1 MAKMPKISLPK
12 LKLPRFGKGKGAAGG
27 DDPGAADAI
36 AGHGQAGGRPRRKLA
51 GKHIVGIGAIALVVV
66 GGAGF
71 GLSQFFGSDDEPAE
85 AMPETAVAGAGESGG
100 VDVPTIAT
108 EMPDGTIHFG
118 PRAELRLPP
127 KPKPGERSGAD
138 PEPAAA
144 KPEAAPET
152 VQPAEQAADKMAEK
166 PQLLAPPQQQT
177 TAEAGDAEVSRTG
190 QDGTPEQV
198 AEAQANTP
206 GSPAPAQETF
216 VAPQAKAGGVE
227 PPQPKAAPSTAVT
240 VATILPPEPEY
251 PETPPRYSDLVTFTS
266 NPDPLAPLDPALTEK
281 APHGDLPRIG
291 SDGRESWR
299 HYARPVPESADAG
312 KPRIAIIIARLGP
325 DKAATETAIRN
336 LPPEVTLA
344 FASTER
350 SLSRWVTLAREIGH
364 EVVIDLPMEPNNF
377 PLNDPGP
384 NTLLTTVTDKENI
397 ERMEATLSTASGY
410 VGVVAIHNGKFVANR
425 EKLLPVVA
433 AVKERGLM
441 ILDATREGSRQVAA
455 MATQAG
461 VPTARADVI
470 LDRVPTR
477 KAIDAKLREL
487 EKVARAT
494 GLAVA
499 VGHPYPSTFERL
511 LNWIDLAR
519 KAGFEIVP
527 LSALANKQKII

>member
-12 LKLPRFGKGKGAAGG
+12 LKLPRFGKGKASAGG

-36 AGHGQAGGRPRRKLA
+36 AGRGPAGGGPRRKLA
-51 GKHIVGIGAIALVVV
+51 GKHIVGIGAIALVLL
-66 GGAGF
+66 GGVGF
-71 GLSQFFGSDDEPAE
+71 GLSQFFGSDHEPAE
-85 AMPETAVAGAGESGG
+85 AMPEMAAAGNGEADG
-100 VDVPTIAT
+100 VDIPTIAT

-127 KPKPGERSGAD
+127 KPKPGERSGAEPEPEAPRANAT
-138 PEPAAA
+138 PEPA
-144 KPEAAPET
+144 
-152 VQPAEQAADKMAEK
+152 QPSEQAADK

-177 TAEAGDAEVSRTG
+177 TAEAGDAAVARTG
-190 QDGTPEQV
+190 QQGTPEPAGEV
-198 AEAQANTP
+198 QATASETP
-206 GSPAPAQETF
+206 ASPQETF
-216 VAPQAKAGGVE
+216 VAPAAKSGGDE

-240 VATILPPEPEY
+240 VATILPPEPDY

-281 APHGDLPRIG
+281 APQGDLPRIG
-291 SDGRESWR
+291 SDGREAWR
-299 HYARPVPESADAG
+299 HYARPVPESADAS

-344 FASTER
+344 FTSTER

-384 NTLLTTVTDKENI
+384 NTLLTTISDKENI
-397 ERMEATLSTASGY
+397 ERLEATLSAASGY
-410 VGVVAIHNGKFVANR
+410 VGVAAIHNGKFVANR

-433 AVKERGLM
+433 AVKERGLL

-461 VPTARADVI
+461 AATVRADVI

-487 EKVARAT
+487 EQTARAT

-511 LNWIDLAR
+511 VNWIDLAR

-527 LSALANKQKII
+527 LSALVNKQKII

>member
-1 MAKMPKISLPK
+1 MAKMPKISFPK
-12 LKLPRFGKGKGAAGG
+12 LKLPRFGKGKASAGG

-36 AGHGQAGGRPRRKLA
+36 AGRGQAGGSPRRKLA
-51 GKHIVGIGAIALVVV
+51 GKHIVGIGAIALVVL

-71 GLSQFFGSDDEPAE
+71 GLWQFLGPDGGPAE
-85 AMPETAVAGAGESGG
+85 AMPETASSGSGG
-100 VDVPTIAT
+100 TGEIDVPTIAT

-127 KPKPGERSGAD
+127 KPKPGERSGAE
-138 PEPAAA
+138 PEPAATR
-144 KPEAAPET
+144 PDAAPEPA
-152 VQPAEQAADKMAEK
+152 QPSEQAADT
-166 PQLLAPPQQQT
+166 PQLIAPPQQQT
-177 TAEAGDAEVSRTG
+177 TAEAGDAAVARTG
-190 QDGTPEQV
+190 QDGTPVPAGEGQAKM
-198 AEAQANTP
+198 AET
-206 GSPAPAQETF
+206 PAPAQETF
-216 VAPQAKAGGVE
+216 VAPPAKAGGVE

-240 VATILPPEPEY
+240 VATILPPEPDY
-251 PETPPRYSDLVTFTS
+251 PETPPRYSDLVTFTT

-281 APHGDLPRIG
+281 APQGDLPRIG
-291 SDGRESWR
+291 SDGREAWR
-299 HYARPVPESADAG
+299 HYARPVPESADAS

-325 DKAATETAIRN
+325 DEAATETAIRN

-344 FASTER
+344 FVSTER
-350 SLSRWVTLAREIGH
+350 SLARWVTLAREIGH

-384 NTLLTTVTDKENI
+384 NTLLTTVSDKENI
-397 ERMEATLSTASGY
+397 ERLEATLSAASGY
-410 VGVVAIHNGKFVANR
+410 VGVAAIHNGKFVANR

-433 AVKERGLM
+433 AVKERGLL

-461 VPTARADVI
+461 AATVRADVI
-470 LDRVPTR
+470 LDRLPTR

-487 EKVARAT
+487 EQTARAT

-511 LNWIDLAR
+511 VNWIDLAR

-527 LSALANKQKII
+527 LSALVNKQKII

>member
-1 MAKMPKISLPK
+1 MARMPKIALPK
-12 LKLPRFGKGKGAAGG
+12 LKLPRFGKAKAAPGEDTSSEAAEAIAGRGG
-27 DDPGAADAI
+27 DD
-36 AGHGQAGGRPRRKLA
+36 GRRRKLA
-51 GKHIVGIGAIALVVV
+51 GKHIVGFGAIGLVVL
-66 GGAGF
+66 GAAGF
-71 GLSQFFGSDDEPAE
+71 GIAQLFSSGEEPAE
-85 AMPETAVAGAGESGG
+85 AEIAEVAPAGGG
-100 VDVPTIAT
+100 SVDIPTIAT

-127 KPKPGERSGAD
+127 KPRPGERSGAD
-138 PEPAAA
+138 PEPSTAAA
-144 KPEAAPET
+144 EPAPDEPAPEST
-152 VQPAEQAADKMAEK
+152 AET
-166 PQLLAPPQQQT
+166 PQLLAPPQPDNQAESGDSAVASGSGDGLSG
-177 TAEAGDAEVSRTG
+177 TAGQAAAETAA
-190 QDGTPEQV
+190 
-198 AEAQANTP
+198 AEP
-206 GSPAPAQETF
+206 PPQETF
-216 VAPQAKAGGVE
+216 VAPPARATGEE
-227 PPQPKAAPSTAVT
+227 PPQPQAAPSTPVT
-240 VATILPPEPEY
+240 VASILPPEPVY
-251 PETPPRYSDLVTFTS
+251 PETPPRFSDLVTFTT
-266 NPDPLAPLDPALTEK
+266 NPDPLAPLDPALTER
-281 APHGDLPRIG
+281 APQGDLPRVA
-291 SDGRESWR
+291 SDGREAWR
-299 HYARPVPESADAG
+299 HYARPVPQSVDAS

-384 NTLLTTVTDKENI
+384 NTLLTTVPDKENI
-397 ERMEATLSTASGY
+397 ERLEATLSAANGY
-410 VGVVAIHNGKFVANR
+410 VGVAAVNNGKFVANR
-425 EKLLPVVA
+425 EKLLPVLA
-433 AVKERGLM
+433 ALKERGLM

-455 MATQAG
+455 MSVQAG
-461 VPTARADVI
+461 APTARADVI

-487 EKVARAT
+487 EQVARAT

-511 LNWIDLAR
+511 VNWIELAR